1 MYNLAMVEFLNYVF
15 AFGINFSHVIGY
27 IASGLSI
34 IFIYKYWNTIKK
46 DKIILFITLFLIYG
60 FIHASF
66 CSYAKDAFEEM
77 FTYLT
82 SWLFPLILGYLV
94 IDNNKK
100 INIIKVFM
108 ITFIVILFISV
119 LSYFG
124 LFYQEFAGLKLAIKG
139 MHLRATR
146 WHISCGAMC
155 VLMSCLALCPFLFK
169 ENLLK
174 KQKVILSLLTIFF
187 IICLYLTGSRGY
199 YIAGFITYFLI
210 FSFYIIKTKQFKI
223 PLLVVLIS
231 ILIIAV
237 LYSNNKFMQDRVKNT
252 SVTKEW
258 SLTNRI
264 DSYKAALII
273 FKNNILF
280 GVGPRQ
286 SVKQDKF
293 YEIMNFSKDD
303 NSRHLHSM
311 YLNLLAE
318 FGIIGF
324 ILFGIIILLIFKNLY
339 ISYKEEHSIL
349 ALCLLFA
356 WISFLIGDCF
366 DTVLRGPRV
375 AMEYFWL
382 TGLAL
387 NKIKSK

>member
-1 MYNLAMVEFLNYVF
+1 MIEILNYVF

-27 IASGLSI
+27 IASCLSV
-34 IFIYKYWNTIKK
+34 IFIYKYWDTIKK
-46 DKIILFITLFLIYG
+46 DKLILFILIFMIYG
-60 FIHASF
+60 FIHACF
-66 CSYAKDAFEEM
+66 CTYTKDAFEEM

-82 SWLFPLILGYLV
+82 SWLFPLLLGYLV

-100 INIIKVFM
+100 ENIIKIF
-108 ITFIVILFISV
+108 ILTFTIILAISV

-124 LFYQEFAGLKLAIKG
+124 LFYQEFAGFKLALKG

-146 WHISCGAMC
+146 WHISCGAIC
-155 VLMSCLALCPFLFK
+155 VLAFCFTFIYVLFK

-174 KQKVILSLLTIFF
+174 KHKIILSLLTLFL

-199 YIAGFITYFLI
+199 YIAGFIVYFLI
-210 FSFYIIKTKQFKI
+210 FLFYIIKTKKFII
-223 PLLVVLIS
+223 PLFIILVSV
-231 ILIIAV
+231 LIIAG
-237 LYSNNKFMQDRVKNT
+237 LYSNNKFMQDRIEKTNV
-252 SVTKEW
+252 SKEW

-264 DSYKAALII
+264 DSYRAALVI
-273 FKNNILF
+273 FKNNVLF

-318 FGIIGF
+318 FGIVGF

-356 WISFLIGDCF
+356 WMSLLIGDCF

-382 TGLAL
+382 TGLVL
-387 NKIKSK
+387 NKIKK

>member
-1 MYNLAMVEFLNYVF
+1 M
-15 AFGINFSHVIGY
+15 
-27 IASGLSI
+27 
-34 IFIYKYWNTIKK
+34 
-46 DKIILFITLFLIYG
+46 IYG
-60 FIHASF
+60 FIHACF
-66 CSYAKDAFEEM
+66 CNYTKDAFEEM

-82 SWLFPLILGYLV
+82 SWLFPLLLGYLV

-100 INIIKVFM
+100 ENIIK
-108 ITFIVILFISV
+108 ILILTFTIILAVSV
-119 LSYFG
+119 LAYFG
-124 LFYQEFAGLKLAIKG
+124 LFHQKFAGFRLAEKG
-139 MHLRATR
+139 MHLQATR

-155 VLMSCLALCPFLFK
+155 VLVSCFTLIYGLFR

-174 KQKVILSLLTIFF
+174 KYKIILFSLTIFF

-199 YIAGFITYFLI
+199 YIAGFIVYFLI
-210 FSFYIIKTKQFKI
+210 FLFYIIKTKKFII
-223 PLLVVLIS
+223 PLFIILVSV
-231 ILIIAV
+231 LIIAG
-237 LYSNNKFMQDRVKNT
+237 LYSKNKFMQDRIKNT

-264 DSYKAALII
+264 DSYKAALTI
-273 FKNNILF
+273 FKNNVLF

-286 SVKQDKF
+286 GVKQEDF
-293 YEIMNFSKDD
+293 YRIMHLSKEQ
-303 NSRHLHSM
+303 NTKRHLHSM

-318 FGIIGF
+318 FGIVGF

-356 WISFLIGDCF
+356 WISLLIGDCF

-382 TGLAL
+382 TGLVL
-387 NKIKSK
+387 NKIKK

>member
-1 MYNLAMVEFLNYVF
+1 MGNVMIETLNYIF

-27 IASGLSI
+27 IASCLSV

-46 DKIILFITLFLIYG
+46 DKLILFILIFMIYG
-60 FIHASF
+60 FINACF
-66 CSYAKDAFEEM
+66 CTYTKDAFEEM

-82 SWLFPLILGYLV
+82 SWLFPLLLGYLV

-100 INIIKVFM
+100 EKIIKLF
-108 ITFIVILFISV
+108 ILTFTIILVISV
-119 LSYFG
+119 LSYCG
-124 LFYQEFAGLKLAIKG
+124 LFYQEFAGFKLALKG
-139 MHLRATR
+139 MHLKATR

-155 VLMSCLALCPFLFK
+155 VLVSCFTLIYSLFK
-169 ENLLK
+169 ENLLTK
-174 KQKVILSLLTIFF
+174 HKIVLFSFTIFF

-210 FSFYIIKTKQFKI
+210 FLFYILKTKKFII
-223 PLLVVLIS
+223 PLFMVLVS
-231 ILIIAV
+231 ILIIAG
-237 LYSNNKFMQDRVKNT
+237 LYSNNKYMQERVKNT
-252 SVTKEW
+252 SVTTEY

-264 DSYKAALII
+264 DSYKVAIVL

-293 YEIMNFSKDD
+293 YEIMNLPKND

-324 ILFGIIILLIFKNLY
+324 VLFGIIILLIFKNLY
-339 ISYKEEHSIL
+339 ICYKEKHSVL

-356 WISFLIGDCF
+356 WISLLIGDCF

-382 TGLAL
+382 TGLVL
-387 NKIKSK
+387 NKIKK